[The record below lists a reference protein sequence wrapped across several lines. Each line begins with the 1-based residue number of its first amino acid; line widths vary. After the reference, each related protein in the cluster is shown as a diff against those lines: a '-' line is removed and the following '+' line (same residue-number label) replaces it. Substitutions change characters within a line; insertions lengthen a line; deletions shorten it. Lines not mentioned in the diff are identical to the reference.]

1 MINSKI
7 KLLCLGVALI
17 ASVTSAKEVEY
28 DADTFSLV
36 GIEAGYGSVDYEYG
50 VKTKN
55 IQDDTSL
62 SHIGLKLGAE
72 SKDYRVFLSGK
83 YFSDSNSRF
92 DYVTTYGAELQYKF
106 NAAKFL
112 NFFIG
117 VNGGLAN
124 LKFRLPSESFS
135 RTLKEPYFGGDIGTN
150 IHLGKVVD
158 LEFGGR
164 VIAINGV
171 NTISGTS
178 VQVGNI
184 ISGYG
189 SLIFKWQMD

>member
-1 MINSKI
+1 LHRLIQTN
-7 KLLCLGVALI
+7 KLRHFPHSPPWWYTC
-17 ASVTSAKEVEY
+17 SVSCFRFWADAY
-28 DADTFSLV
+28 DV
-36 GIEAGYGSVDYEYG
+36 IEGGG
-50 VKTKN
+50 K
-55 IQDDTSL
+55 
-62 SHIGLKLGAE
+62 
-72 SKDYRVFLSGK
+72 YRLSGK